1 MFTLNK
7 GGAMIKEATMTTRE
21 AEHSKMKQR
30 AEEFLEFAEGLYV
43 DNLNQADELQARN
56 QQTYAQMKAF
66 KEYIEEDI
74 KNAKVPYQKLLDK
87 KKGIVGP
94 LDEGTKLI
102 NNKVGEFR
110 QRHNAIIEAKMLE
123 NEAEALAE
131 QEKTGELVI
140 PNVVTEDRAKGSNGV
155 LKLVLDIVD
164 FDKVPHELCK
174 PISETA
180 KEVMRKTVEQKARAN
195 GLEEIP
201 GCSITFIPQFRR
213 KGN

>member
-1 MFTLNK
+1 
-7 GGAMIKEATMTTRE
+7 MIKEATMTIRE

-30 AEEFLEFAEGLYV
+30 AEEFLKFAEGLYV

-74 KNAKVPYQKLLDK
+74 KNAKFPYQKLLDK

-174 PISETA
+174 PTSETA

>member
-7 GGAMIKEATMTTRE
+7 GGAMIKEATMTIRE

-30 AEEFLEFAEGLYV
+30 AEEFLKFAEGLYV

-174 PISETA
+174 PTSETA

>member
-1 MFTLNK
+1 
-7 GGAMIKEATMTTRE
+7 MIKEATMTTRE

-30 AEEFLEFAEGLYV
+30 AEEFLKFAEGLYV

-195 GLEEIP
+195 SLEEIP

>member
-1 MFTLNK
+1 
-7 GGAMIKEATMTTRE
+7 MIKEATMTIRE

-30 AEEFLEFAEGLYV
+30 AEEFLKFAEGLYV

-174 PISETA
+174 PTSETA

>member
-1 MFTLNK
+1 
-7 GGAMIKEATMTTRE
+7 MIKEATMTIRE

-30 AEEFLEFAEGLYV
+30 AEEFLRFAEGLYV

-174 PISETA
+174 PTSETA

>member
-7 GGAMIKEATMTTRE
+7 GGAMIKEATVMIRE
-21 AEHSKMKQR
+21 AEHVKMKER
-30 AEEFLEFAEGLYV
+30 AEQFLKFAEGLYV
-43 DNLNQADELQARN
+43 DNVEQADELQSRN
-56 QQTYAQMKAF
+56 RQTYAQMKAF

-94 LDEGTKLI
+94 LDEGTKI
-102 NNKVGEFR
+102 VNDKVGTFR
-110 QRHNAIIEAKMLE
+110 AYHNARLDEKQKRLE
-123 NEAEALAE
+123 REALAE

-140 PNVVTEDRAKGSNGV
+140 PDVVAEDRAKGSNGV

-174 PISETA
+174 PTSETA

-201 GCSITFIPQFRR
+201 GCSITFVPQFRR